1 MRLKLKIP
9 RWREIARHKLKIA
22 RWQKIAGYAAFS
34 IFVFVFWL
42 WITFPYDAVRR
53 RLVSDASAQGYRLE
67 IGRIGP
73 GLMGMS
79 ASNLRI
85 SKKVDDAA
93 AESPTA
99 LVIRTASMRPS
110 LFPPG
115 VSFNANTLG
124 GKISGSLG
132 GLLGTSLVVD
142 LNRLN
147 PADINFKQLSGI
159 DASGRISAHLSLDI
173 PSGPAPGPGKAKEP
187 DLSKANGSLS
197 FKLDRLVVNGG
208 TVTVPVM
215 GQPMPV
221 ELQKVAIGDLEGMV
235 KFDKGQGKIEKFQ
248 GKSEDL
254 ELLGSGTL
262 KLARQVDYAEPNV
275 DLKLKVEPDV
285 QKRLGAIAM
294 GLNIL
299 PEDKDNPGFRTAKI
313 SGFLARPNF
322 NPGR

>member
-1 MRLKLKIP
+1 MRLKLKISS
-9 RWREIARHKLKIA
+9 WQKILANHLKIS
-22 RWQKIAGYAAFS
+22 RWQKVAGYAAFA
-34 IFVFVFWL
+34 IFVLAFWF

-53 RLVSDASAQGYRLE
+53 RLVSEASAQGYRLE
-67 IGRIGP
+67 IGRVGP

-85 SKKVDDAA
+85 SKRADDTG

-99 LVIRTASMRPS
+99 LVIQSASMRPS

-115 VSFNANTLG
+115 VAFTASSLG

-132 GLLGTSLVVD
+132 GWRGTSLQLD

-147 PADINFKQLSGI
+147 TADINFKQLSGI
-159 DASGRISAHLSLDI
+159 DASGRITARLSLDI

-197 FKLDRLVVNGG
+197 LKGDRLVVNGG
-208 TVTVPVM
+208 TLTVPVM
-215 GQPMPV
+215 GQQMPV
-221 ELQKVAIGDLEGMV
+221 ELQKLSIGDLEALV

-254 ELLGSGTL
+254 ELLGSGTI
-262 KLARQVDYAEPNV
+262 KLARQVDYAETNV
-275 DLKLKVEPDV
+275 DLKLKVEPDA
-285 QKRLGAIAM
+285 QKRLGAIAV
-294 GLNIL
+294 GLNVL
-299 PEDKDNPGFRTAKI
+299 PADKDDPGFRIARI
-313 SGFLARPNF
+313 SGYLARPNF

>member
-9 RWREIARHKLKIA
+9 SWQKISSYRLKIS
-22 RWQKIAGYAAFS
+22 RGQKIAGYVAFS
-34 IFVFVFWL
+34 LFIFAFWF

-53 RLVSDASAQGYRLE
+53 RLVSEAAAQGYRLE
-67 IGRIGP
+67 IGRVGP

-85 SKKVDDAA
+85 SKKVDDAGNA
-93 AESPTA
+93 SPTV
-99 LVIRTASMRPS
+99 LVIQSASMRPS

-115 VSFNANTLG
+115 VAFAANSLG
-124 GKISGSLG
+124 GKISGFVG
-132 GLLGTSLVVD
+132 GLLGTSLRLD

-147 PADINFKQLSGI
+147 TADVNFKQLSGI
-159 DASGRISAHLSLDI
+159 DASGRITARLSLDI
-173 PSGPAPGPGKAKEP
+173 PSAPAPGPGKAKEP

-197 FKLDRLVVNGG
+197 LKGDRLVVNGG
-208 TVTVPVM
+208 TLTVPVM
-215 GQPMPV
+215 GQQMPV
-221 ELQKVAIGDLEGMV
+221 ELQKLSIGDLEALV

-254 ELLGSGTL
+254 ELLGSGTI
-262 KLARQVDYAEPNV
+262 KLARQVDYAETNV
-275 DLKLKVEPDV
+275 DLKLKVEPDA

-294 GLNIL
+294 GLNVL
-299 PEDKDNPGFRTAKI
+299 PADKDDPGFRIAKI